1 VFKPV
6 KMAKIA
12 IMGLRK
18 NQQTAVSVLHD
29 MEVLQLEPLSKDV
42 SAIVK
47 NERDNELTRQV
58 SDQLLRIKSLMTVLP
73 RIPVTARKRFDSVD
87 ELLQTANSI
96 DIDEQVANLEKEK
109 EGLLTQLNETENNL
123 KLIEEFSFFPEDLKI
138 LQLSSATSYFGRI
151 PSDKFEEFKKTVDAH
166 QQDIMLYTKAEKE
179 ITHLILV
186 VFPTIPSDAFAE
198 IIQKN
203 NVKIE
208 AVPRLNGTPNEI
220 ITNQKSNLEN
230 LNQRHKQI
238 NDELKKI
245 SEKHFTNLVEVDEQL
260 QIENKKLEVIS
271 NLGVTKDAFAME
283 GWVPKSKI
291 GQIESTLKKFT
302 EGTTIYELKTDDK
315 APTLMSNPPRFRL
328 FEAFIR
334 FYSLPQSKEFDPTM
348 VFALIFPIF
357 YGLMIGD
364 TGYCLVILLVCLWVI
379 RRVEK
384 GKRNLNIMPRQLRSF
399 AMLILKKRQ
408 MVKLSKAMIPGCIVG
423 IVLGFIFDLH
433 FGFHLNGY
441 LFDVLASVGIT
452 GAWVPEP
459 GEILNRP
466 SQAFLDPIHN
476 AGQLLLYAGYIGIG
490 FVTFGL
496 VLGVIDCIREGEI
509 KEALVKVGWISV
521 GWGIVLLGLALI
533 RQDAINPMWPR
544 LIEVNPIA
552 FLYYGLIFG
561 GIALM
566 VVCDKSKGP
575 MKVMALMEVATI
587 ISHILSYT
595 RLIGILL
602 ASVILAHTIDYV
614 FLKAFGLFFGDFSV
628 IPASGVGLPL
638 IILGTM
644 ILFIGHMFNIIIG
657 VFEPGIQGARLIYVE
672 YFSKFYRG
680 NGRAFKP
687 FGSLRRFTENQF
699 KSTLQEKEKS
709 AKPKLKVK

>member
-58 SDQLLRIKSLMTVLP
+58 SDQLLRIKSLITVLP

-151 PSDKFEEFKKTVDAH
+151 PSDKFEEFKKTIDAH

-186 VFPTIPSDAFAE
+186 VFPTIPSDVFAD

-208 AVPRLNGTPNEI
+208 TVPRLNGTPSEI
-220 ITNQKSNLEN
+220 ITSQKSNLEN

-384 GKRNLNIMPRQLRSF
+384 GKRNLNIMPKQLRSF

>member
-1 VFKPV
+1 MFKPV
-6 KMAKIA
+6 QMAKIA

-18 NQQTAVSVLHD
+18 NQQTSVSILHD
-29 MEVLQLEPLSKDV
+29 MEILQLEPLSKDV
-42 SAIVK
+42 LDIVK

-58 SDQLLRIKSLMTVLP
+58 SDELLRVKALMTVLP
-73 RIPVTARKRFDSVD
+73 SIPVTVRKRFDSID
-87 ELLQTANSI
+87 DLLQTASSI
-96 DIDEQVANLEKEK
+96 DVDEQVASLEKEK
-109 EGLLTQLNETENNL
+109 EALLTEIKDTENNL
-123 KLIEEFSFFPEDLKI
+123 KLVEEFSFFPEDLKI

-151 PSDKFEEFKKTVDAH
+151 PSDKFEEFKKVIDAH
-166 QQDIMLYTKAEKE
+166 HEDIMLYTQAEKE
-179 ITHLILV
+179 LTHLILV
-186 VFPTIPSDAFAE
+186 VFPTISSDEFAN
-198 IIQKN
+198 IIQTH

-208 AVPRLNGTPNEI
+208 AVPTLNGKPNEI
-220 ITNQKSNLEN
+220 ITSEKGNLQTK
-230 LNQRHKQI
+230 NQRLKQI
-238 NDELKKI
+238 NDELNKI
-245 SEKHFTNLVEVDEQL
+245 SEKYFANLVEVEEQL

-283 GWVPKSKI
+283 GWIPKSKL
-291 GQIESTLKKFT
+291 GHVKSTLEKFT
-302 EGTTIYELKTDDK
+302 DGTTIYELETKEEEK
-315 APTLMSNPPRFRL
+315 APTLMNNPPKFRL

-408 MVKLSKAMIPGCIVG
+408 MVKLSKAMIPGCVVG

-441 LFDVLASVGIT
+441 LFDVLASAGVT
-452 GAWVPEP
+452 GLPAP
-459 GEILNRP
+459 GEVLNRP
-466 SQAFLDPIHN
+466 SQAFIDPIHQ
-476 AGQLLLYAGYIGIG
+476 AGTLLLYAGYIGIG
-490 FVTFGL
+490 FVSFGL
-496 VLGVIDCIREGEI
+496 ILGVIDCMREGEK
-509 KEALVKVGWISV
+509 KEALVKIGWLAV

-533 RQDAINPMWPR
+533 SGDAINPTWDR

-552 FLYYGLIFG
+552 YMYYGLIFG

-566 VVCDKSKGP
+566 VACDKSKGP

-602 ASVILAHTIDYV
+602 ASVILAHTIDYI
-614 FLKAFGLFFGDFSV
+614 FLKS
-628 IPASGVGLPL
+628 INIGLPL
-638 IILGTM
+638 AALGIM
-644 ILFIGHMFNIIIG
+644 ILFIGHLFNIIIG
-657 VFEPGIQGARLIYVE
+657 VFEPGIQGARLVYVE

-680 NGRAFKP
+680 NGRKFSP
-687 FGSLRRFTENQF
+687 FGSLRRFTEEQYH
-699 KSTLQEKEKS
+699 SEQQEKKES
-709 AKPKLKVK
+709 DKPKLKVK

>member
-6 KMAKIA
+6 QMAKIA

-18 NQQTAVSVLHD
+18 NQQTSVSILHD
-29 MEVLQLEPLSKDV
+29 MEILQLEPLSKDV
-42 SAIVK
+42 LDIVK

-58 SDQLLRIKSLMTVLP
+58 SDELLRVKALMTVLP
-73 RIPVTARKRFDSVD
+73 SIPVTVRKRFDSID
-87 ELLQTANSI
+87 DLLQTASSI
-96 DIDEQVANLEKEK
+96 DVDEQVASLEKEK
-109 EGLLTQLNETENNL
+109 EALLTEIKDTENNL
-123 KLIEEFSFFPEDLKI
+123 KLVEEFSFFPEDLKI

-151 PSDKFEEFKKTVDAH
+151 PSDKFEEFKKVIDAH
-166 QQDIMLYTKAEKE
+166 HEDIMLYTQAEKE
-179 ITHLILV
+179 LTHLILV
-186 VFPTIPSDAFAE
+186 VFPTISADGFAN
-198 IIQKN
+198 IIQTH

-208 AVPRLNGTPNEI
+208 AVPTLNGKPNEI
-220 ITNQKSNLEN
+220 ITSEKGNLQTK
-230 LNQRHKQI
+230 NQRLKQI
-238 NDELKKI
+238 NDELNKI
-245 SEKHFTNLVEVDEQL
+245 SEKHFANLVEVEEQL

-283 GWVPKSKI
+283 GWIPKSKL
-291 GQIESTLKKFT
+291 GHVKSTLEKFT
-302 EGTTIYELKTDDK
+302 DGTTIYELETKEEEK
-315 APTLMSNPPRFRL
+315 APTLMNNPGKFRL

-408 MVKLSKAMIPGCIVG
+408 MVKLSKAMIPGCVVG
-423 IVLGFIFDLH
+423 IVLGCIFDLH

-441 LFDVLASVGIT
+441 VFDVLASAGVT
-452 GAWVPEP
+452 GLPEP

-466 SQAFLDPIHN
+466 SQAFIDPIHQ
-476 AGQLLLYAGYIGIG
+476 AGTLLLYAGYIGIG
-490 FVTFGL
+490 FVSFGL
-496 VLGVIDCIREGEI
+496 ILGVIDCMREGEK
-509 KEALVKVGWISV
+509 KEALVKIGWLAV

-533 RQDAINPMWPR
+533 SGDAINPTWDR

-552 FLYYGLIFG
+552 YMYYGLIFG

-566 VVCDKSKGP
+566 VACDKSKGP

-602 ASVILAHTIDYV
+602 ASVILAHTIDYI
-614 FLKAFGLFFGDFSV
+614 FLKSLN
-628 IPASGVGLPL
+628 IGLPL
-638 IILGTM
+638 AALGIM
-644 ILFIGHMFNIIIG
+644 ILFIGHLFNIIIG
-657 VFEPGIQGARLIYVE
+657 VFEPGIQGARLVYVE

-680 NGRAFKP
+680 NGRKFSP
-687 FGSLRRFTENQF
+687 FGSLRRFTEEQYH
-699 KSTLQEKEKS
+699 SEQQEKKES
-709 AKPKLKVK
+709 DKPKLKVK

>member
-1 VFKPV
+1 MFKPV

-18 NQQTAVSVLHD
+18 NQQNVVSILHD

-42 SAIVK
+42 LAIVK

-58 SDQLLRIKSLMTVLP
+58 TDQLLRVKALMTVLP
-73 RIPVTARKRFDSVD
+73 SIPVTVRKRFDSID
-87 ELLQTANSI
+87 DLLQTASTI
-96 DIDEQVANLEKEK
+96 DVDEQVASLEKEK
-109 EGLLTQLNETENNL
+109 EALLTEIKDTENNL
-123 KLIEEFSFFPEDLKI
+123 KLVEEFSFFPEDLKI
-138 LQLSSATSYFGRI
+138 LQLSSANSYFGRI
-151 PSDKFEEFKKTVDAH
+151 PSDKFEEFKKTLDAYK
-166 QQDIMLYTKAEKE
+166 QDIMLYTKADKKV
-179 ITHLILV
+179 THLILV
-186 VFPTIPSDAFAE
+186 IFPTISSDAFAE
-198 IIQKN
+198 IIQKHN
-203 NVKIE
+203 AKIE
-208 AVPRLNGTPNEI
+208 AVPNLNGTPNEI
-220 ITNQKSNLEN
+220 ITNQKSNLQTK
-230 LNQRHKQI
+230 NQRLKQI
-238 NDELKKI
+238 NDELNKI
-245 SEKHFTNLVEVDEQL
+245 SEKHFANLVEVEEQL

-283 GWVPKSKI
+283 GWVPKPKL
-291 GQIESTLKKFT
+291 GQVKSTLEKFT
-302 EGTTIYELKTDDK
+302 DGTIIYELETKKEEK

-408 MVKLSKAMIPGCIVG
+408 MVKLSKAMIPGCVVG
-423 IVLGFIFDLH
+423 IVLGFVFDLH
-433 FGFHLNGY
+433 FGFHMNGY
-441 LFDVLASVGIT
+441 LFDFLASAGVT
-452 GAWVPEP
+452 GLPEP

-476 AGQLLLYAGYIGIG
+476 AGTLLLYAGYIGIG
-490 FVTFGL
+490 FVSFGL
-496 VLGVIDCIREGEI
+496 ILGLIECMRLGEK
-509 KEALVKVGWISV
+509 KEALVKVGWLAV

-533 RQDAINPMWPR
+533 SGDAINPMWDR

-552 FLYYGLIFG
+552 YMYYGLIFG

-566 VVCDKSKGP
+566 VVCDKGKGP

-614 FLKAFGLFFGDFSV
+614 FLKSINIG
-628 IPASGVGLPL
+628 IPLV
-638 IILGTM
+638 ILGTM
-644 ILFIGHMFNIIIG
+644 ILFIGHLFNIIIG
-657 VFEPGIQGARLIYVE
+657 VFEPGIQGARLLYVE

-687 FGSLRRFTENQF
+687 FGSLRRFTTQQYSSEQQEN
-699 KSTLQEKEKS
+699 KKLD
-709 AKPKLKVK
+709 KPKLKVK

>member
-1 VFKPV
+1 
-6 KMAKIA
+6 MAKIA

-18 NQQTAVSVLHD
+18 NQQTSVSILHD
-29 MEVLQLEPLSKDV
+29 MEILQLEPLSKDV
-42 SAIVK
+42 LAIVK

-58 SDQLLRIKSLMTVLP
+58 SDELLRVKALMTTLP
-73 RIPVTARKRFDSVD
+73 RIPVTVTKRFDSID
-87 ELLQTANSI
+87 DLLQTANSI
-96 DIDEQVANLEKEK
+96 DVDEQVASIEKEK
-109 EGLLTQLNETENNL
+109 ESLLTEIKDIENNL
-123 KLIEEFSFFPEDLKI
+123 KLVEEFSFFPEDLKI
-138 LQLSSATSYFGRI
+138 LRLSSATSYFGRI
-151 PSDKFEEFKKTVDAH
+151 TSDKFEEFKKAVNAH
-166 QQDIMLYTKAEKE
+166 PNDIMLYTKAEKE
-179 ITHLILV
+179 LTHLILV
-186 VFPTIPSDAFAE
+186 VFPTISSDEFAN
-198 IIQKN
+198 IIQTH

-208 AVPRLNGTPNEI
+208 AVPNLNGKPNEI
-220 ITNQKSNLEN
+220 ITNQKSNLQTK
-230 LNQRHKQI
+230 NQRLKQI
-238 NDELKKI
+238 NDELNKI
-245 SEKHFTNLVEVDEQL
+245 SEKHYANLVEVEEQL

-283 GWVPKSKI
+283 GWVPKSKL
-291 GQIESTLKKFT
+291 GQVKSTLEKFT
-302 EGTTIYELKTDDK
+302 DGTTIYELETKKEEK
-315 APTLMSNPPRFRL
+315 APTLMSNPGRFRL

-384 GKRNLNIMPRQLRSF
+384 GKRNLNIMPKQLRSF

-408 MVKLSKAMIPGCIVG
+408 MVKLSKAMIPGCVVG
-423 IVLGFIFDLH
+423 IVLGVIFDLH

-441 LFDVLASVGIT
+441 VFDLLASVGVT
-452 GAWVPEP
+452 GLPEP

-476 AGQLLLYAGYIGIG
+476 AGTLLLYAGYIGIG
-490 FVTFGL
+490 FVSFGL
-496 VLGVIDCIREGEI
+496 ILGIINCIRESEK
-509 KEALVKVGWISV
+509 KEALVKVGWLAF
-521 GWGIVLLGLALI
+521 GWGVVLLGLALI
-533 RQDAINPMWPR
+533 HGDAINPMWPK

-552 FLYYGLIFG
+552 FLYFGLIFS
-561 GIALM
+561 GIGLM
-566 VVCDKSKGP
+566 VSCDKGAGA
-575 MKVMALMEVATI
+575 MKIMAIMELATI
-587 ISHILSYT
+587 VSHILSYT

-614 FLKAFGLFFGDFSV
+614 FLKALHIGF
-628 IPASGVGLPL
+628 PL
-638 IILGTM
+638 IVLGTM
-644 ILFIGHMFNIIIG
+644 ILFIGHLFNIIIG
-657 VFEPGIQGARLIYVE
+657 VFEPGIQGARLLYVE

>member
-73 RIPVTARKRFDSVD
+73 RIPVTARKRFDSVH

-186 VFPTIPSDAFAE
+186 VFPTISSDAFAE

-220 ITNQKSNLEN
+220 ITSQKSNLEN

-271 NLGVTKDAFAME
+271 NLGVTRDAFAME

-315 APTLMSNPPRFRL
+315 APTLMSNPRKFRL

-566 VVCDKSKGP
+566 VICDKSKGP

-614 FLKAFGLFFGDFSV
+614 FLKSINIG
-628 IPASGVGLPL
+628 IPLV
-638 IILGTM
+638 ILGTM

-680 NGRAFKP
+680 NGRKFSP
-687 FGSLRRFTENQF
+687 FGSLRRFTEEQYH
-699 KSTLQEKEKS
+699 SEQQEKKES
-709 AKPKLKVK
+709 DKPKLKVK

>member
-6 KMAKIA
+6 QMAKIA

-18 NQQTAVSVLHD
+18 NQQTSVSVLHD
-29 MEVLQLEPLSKDV
+29 MEILQLEPLSKDV
-42 SAIVK
+42 LDIVK

-58 SDQLLRIKSLMTVLP
+58 SDELLRVKALMTVLP
-73 RIPVTARKRFDSVD
+73 SIPVTVRKRFDSID
-87 ELLQTANSI
+87 DLLQTASSI
-96 DIDEQVANLEKEK
+96 NVDEQVASLEKEK
-109 EGLLTQLNETENNL
+109 EALLTEIKDTENNL
-123 KLIEEFSFFPEDLKI
+123 KLVEEFSFFPEDLKI

-151 PSDKFEEFKKTVDAH
+151 PSDKFEEFKKSIEPRSK
-166 QQDIMLYTKAEKE
+166 DIMLYVQAEKE
-179 ITHLILV
+179 LTYLILV
-186 VFPTIPSDAFAE
+186 VFPTISADEFAN
-198 IIQKN
+198 IIQTH

-208 AVPRLNGTPNEI
+208 AVPTLNGKPTEI
-220 ITNQKSNLEN
+220 ITNQKSQLQTE
-230 LNQRHKQI
+230 NQRLKQI
-238 NDELKKI
+238 NDELNKI
-245 SEKHFTNLVEVDEQL
+245 SEKYFASLVEVEEQL

-283 GWVPKSKI
+283 GWIPKSKL
-291 GQIESTLKKFT
+291 GHVKSTLEKFT
-302 EGTTIYELKTDDK
+302 DGTTIYELETKEEEK
-315 APTLMSNPPRFRL
+315 APTLMNNPKRFRL

-408 MVKLSKAMIPGCIVG
+408 MVKLSKAMIPGCVVG

-441 LFDVLASVGIT
+441 LFDVLASAGVT
-452 GAWVPEP
+452 GLPAP

-466 SQAFLDPIHN
+466 SQAFIDPIHQ
-476 AGQLLLYAGYIGIG
+476 AGTLLLYAGYIGIG
-490 FVTFGL
+490 FVSFGL
-496 VLGVIDCIREGEI
+496 ILGVIDCMREGEK
-509 KEALVKVGWISV
+509 KEALVKIGWLAV

-533 RQDAINPMWPR
+533 SGDAINPTWDR

-552 FLYYGLIFG
+552 YMYYGLIFG

-566 VVCDKSKGP
+566 VACDKSKGP

-602 ASVILAHTIDYV
+602 ASVILAHTIDYI
-614 FLKAFGLFFGDFSV
+614 FLKSLN
-628 IPASGVGLPL
+628 IGLPL
-638 IILGTM
+638 AALGIM

-657 VFEPGIQGARLIYVE
+657 VFEPGIQGARLVYVE

-680 NGRAFKP
+680 NGRKFSP
-687 FGSLRRFTENQF
+687 FGSLRRFTEEQYH
-699 KSTLQEKEKS
+699 SEQQEKRELD
-709 AKPKLKVK
+709 KPKLKVK

>member
-1 VFKPV
+1 MFKPV

-18 NQQTAVSVLHD
+18 NQQTTVSILHD
-29 MEVLQLEPLSKDV
+29 MEILQLEPLSKDV
-42 SAIVK
+42 SAILK

-58 SDQLLRIKSLMTVLP
+58 SDELLRVKALMTVLP
-73 RIPVTARKRFDSVD
+73 SIPLTARKRFDSID
-87 ELLQTANSI
+87 DLLQTARSI
-96 DIDEQVANLEKEK
+96 DVDERVASIEKEK
-109 EGLLTQLNETENNL
+109 EALLTEIKETENNL
-123 KLIEEFSFFPEDLKI
+123 KLVEEFSFFPEDLKI

-151 PSDKFEEFKKTVDAH
+151 PSDKFEEFKKVIDEH
-166 QQDIMLYTKAEKE
+166 HKDIMLYTKAEKE
-179 ITHLILV
+179 LTHLILV
-186 VFPTIPSDAFAE
+186 VFPTISPDKFAN
-198 IIQKN
+198 IIQLH

-208 AVPRLNGTPNEI
+208 AVPSITGKPNEI
-220 ITNQKSNLEN
+220 ITNQKSNLQTQNQRLEQIN
-230 LNQRHKQI
+230 NELNQ
-238 NDELKKI
+238 I
-245 SEKHFTNLVEVDEQL
+245 SEKYFADLVEVEEQL

-283 GWVPKSKI
+283 GWIPKSKL
-291 GQIESTLKKFT
+291 GQVKSTLEKFT
-302 EGTTIYELKTDDK
+302 DGTTIYELETKEEEK

-364 TGYCLVILLVCLWVI
+364 TGYCIVILLVCLWVI

-384 GKRNLNIMPRQLRSF
+384 GKRNLNIMPKQLRSF

-408 MVKLSKAMIPGCIVG
+408 MVKLSKAMIPGCVVG

-433 FGFHLNGY
+433 FGFHMNGY
-441 LFDVLASVGIT
+441 LFDFLASVGVT
-452 GAWVPEP
+452 GLPEP

-476 AGQLLLYAGYIGIG
+476 AGTLLLYAGYIGIG
-490 FVTFGL
+490 FVSFGL
-496 VLGVIDCIREGEI
+496 ILGLIDCIRMGEK
-509 KEALVKVGWISV
+509 KEALVKVGWLAV

-533 RQDAINPMWPR
+533 SGDAINPTWDR

-552 FLYYGLIFG
+552 YMYYGLIFG

-566 VVCDKSKGP
+566 VACDKSKGP

-614 FLKAFGLFFGDFSV
+614 FLKSINIG
-628 IPASGVGLPL
+628 IPLV
-638 IILGTM
+638 ILGTM
-644 ILFIGHMFNIIIG
+644 ILFIGHLFNIIIG
-657 VFEPGIQGARLIYVE
+657 VFEPGIQGARLLYVE

-699 KSTLQEKEKS
+699 ESEQQEKKKS
-709 AKPKLKVK
+709 VKPKIKVK

>member
-1 VFKPV
+1 MFKPV

-18 NQQTAVSVLHD
+18 NQRTSVSILHD
-29 MEVLQLEPLSKDV
+29 MEILQLEPLSKDV
-42 SAIVK
+42 LAIVK

-58 SDQLLRIKSLMTVLP
+58 SDQLLRVKALMTVLP
-73 RIPVTARKRFDSVD
+73 SIPVTVKKRFDSVD
-87 ELLQTANSI
+87 ELLQTASTI
-96 DIDEQVANLEKEK
+96 DIDERVASLEKEK
-109 EGLLTQLNETENNL
+109 EALLTEIKDTENNL
-123 KLIEEFSFFPEDLKI
+123 KLVEEFSFFPEDLKI

-151 PSDKFEEFKKTVDAH
+151 PSDKFEEFKKVIDAH
-166 QQDIMLYTKAEKE
+166 HEDIMLYTQAEKE
-179 ITHLILV
+179 LTHLILV
-186 VFPTIPSDAFAE
+186 VFPSISADGFAN
-198 IIQKN
+198 IIQTH

-208 AVPRLNGTPNEI
+208 AVPSINGKPNEI
-220 ITNQKSNLEN
+220 ITNQKSHLQTE
-230 LNQRHKQI
+230 NQRLKQI
-238 NDELKKI
+238 NDELNKI
-245 SEKHFTNLVEVDEQL
+245 SEKHFANLVEVEEQL

-283 GWVPKSKI
+283 GWVPKSKL
-291 GQIESTLKKFT
+291 GQVKSTLEKFT
-302 EGTTIYELKTDDK
+302 DGTTIYELETKEEEK

-364 TGYCLVILLVCLWVI
+364 TGYCIVILLVCLWVI

-384 GKRNLNIMPRQLRSF
+384 GKRNLNIMPKQLRSF

-408 MVKLSKAMIPGCIVG
+408 MVKLSKAMIPGCVVG
-423 IVLGFIFDLH
+423 IVLGFVFDLH
-433 FGFHLNGY
+433 FGFHMNGY
-441 LFDVLASVGIT
+441 LFDFLASVGVT
-452 GAWVPEP
+452 GLPEP

-476 AGQLLLYAGYIGIG
+476 AGTLLLYAGYIGIG
-490 FVTFGL
+490 FVSFGL
-496 VLGVIDCIREGEI
+496 ILGLIDCIRMGEK
-509 KEALVKVGWISV
+509 KEALVKVGWLAV

-533 RQDAINPMWPR
+533 SGAAINPTWDR

-552 FLYYGLIFG
+552 YMYYGLIFG

-566 VVCDKSKGP
+566 VACDKSKGP

-614 FLKAFGLFFGDFSV
+614 FLKSINIG
-628 IPASGVGLPL
+628 IPLV
-638 IILGTM
+638 ILGTM
-644 ILFIGHMFNIIIG
+644 ILFIGHLFNIIIG
-657 VFEPGIQGARLIYVE
+657 VFEPGIQGARLLYVE

-687 FGSLRRFTENQF
+687 FGSLRRFTEGKYHAEQ
-699 KSTLQEKEKS
+699 QEKKES
-709 AKPKLKVK
+709 DKPKLKVK

>member
-1 VFKPV
+1 
-6 KMAKIA
+6 MAKIA

-18 NQQTAVSVLHD
+18 NQQTSVSILHD
-29 MEVLQLEPLSKDV
+29 MEILQLEPLSKDV
-42 SAIVK
+42 LAIVK

-58 SDQLLRIKSLMTVLP
+58 SDELLRVKALMTTLP
-73 RIPVTARKRFDSVD
+73 RIPVTVTKRFDSID
-87 ELLQTANSI
+87 DLLQTANSI
-96 DIDEQVANLEKEK
+96 DVDEQVASIEKEK
-109 EGLLTQLNETENNL
+109 EALLTEIKDIENNL
-123 KLIEEFSFFPEDLKI
+123 KLVEEFSFFPEDLKI
-138 LQLSSATSYFGRI
+138 LRLSSATSYFGRI
-151 PSDKFEEFKKTVDAH
+151 TSDKFEEFKKAVNAH
-166 QQDIMLYTKAEKE
+166 PNDIMLYTKAEKE
-179 ITHLILV
+179 LTHLILV
-186 VFPTIPSDAFAE
+186 VFPTISSDEFAN
-198 IIQKN
+198 IIQTH

-208 AVPRLNGTPNEI
+208 AVPNLNGKPNEI
-220 ITNQKSNLEN
+220 ITNQKSNLQTK
-230 LNQRHKQI
+230 NQRLKQI
-238 NDELKKI
+238 NDELNKI
-245 SEKHFTNLVEVDEQL
+245 SEKHYANLVEVEEQL

-283 GWVPKSKI
+283 GWVPKSKL
-291 GQIESTLKKFT
+291 GQVKSTLEKFT
-302 EGTTIYELKTDDK
+302 DGTTIYELETKKEEK
-315 APTLMSNPPRFRL
+315 APTLMSNPGRFRL

-384 GKRNLNIMPRQLRSF
+384 GKRNLNIMPIQLRSF

-408 MVKLSKAMIPGCIVG
+408 MVKLSKAMIPGCVVG
-423 IVLGFIFDLH
+423 IVLGVIFDLH

-441 LFDVLASVGIT
+441 VFDLLASVGVT
-452 GAWVPEP
+452 GLPEP

-476 AGQLLLYAGYIGIG
+476 AGTLLLYAGYIGIG
-490 FVTFGL
+490 FVSFGL
-496 VLGVIDCIREGEI
+496 ILGVIDCIREGEK
-509 KEALVKVGWISV
+509 KEALVKIGWLAV

-533 RQDAINPMWPR
+533 SGDAINPTWDR

-552 FLYYGLIFG
+552 YMYYVLIFG

-566 VVCDKSKGP
+566 VSCDKSKGA

-602 ASVILAHTIDYV
+602 ASVILAHTIDYI
-614 FLKAFGLFFGDFSV
+614 FLKS
-628 IPASGVGLPL
+628 INIGLPL
-638 IILGTM
+638 AALGIM
-644 ILFIGHMFNIIIG
+644 ILFIGHLFNIIIG
-657 VFEPGIQGARLIYVE
+657 VFEPGIQGARLVYVE

-680 NGRAFKP
+680 NGRKFSP
-687 FGSLRRFTENQF
+687 FGSLRRFTEEQYH
-699 KSTLQEKEKS
+699 SEQQEKKES
-709 AKPKLKVK
+709 DKPKLKVK

>member
-1 VFKPV
+1 MFKPV

-186 VFPTIPSDAFAE
+186 VFPTISSDAFAE

-220 ITNQKSNLEN
+220 ITSQKSNLEN

-271 NLGVTKDAFAME
+271 NLGVTRDAFAME

-291 GQIESTLKKFT
+291 SQIESTLKKFT

-384 GKRNLNIMPRQLRSF
+384 GKRNMNIMPKQLRSF
-399 AMLILKKRQ
+399 ALLILKKRQ
-408 MVKLSKAMIPGCIVG
+408 MVKLSKAMIPGCVVG

-433 FGFHLNGY
+433 FGFHMNGY
-441 LFDVLASVGIT
+441 LFDVLASVGVT
-452 GAWVPEP
+452 GLPEP

-476 AGQLLLYAGYIGIG
+476 AGTLLLYAGYIGIG

>member
-1 VFKPV
+1 
-6 KMAKIA
+6 MAKIA

-18 NQQTAVSVLHD
+18 NQQTSVSILHD
-29 MEVLQLEPLSKDV
+29 MEILQLEPLSKDV
-42 SAIVK
+42 LDIVK

-58 SDQLLRIKSLMTVLP
+58 SDELLRVKALMTVLP
-73 RIPVTARKRFDSVD
+73 SIPVTVRKRFDSID
-87 ELLQTANSI
+87 DLLQTASSI
-96 DIDEQVANLEKEK
+96 NVDEQVASLEKEK
-109 EGLLTQLNETENNL
+109 EALLTEIKDTENNL
-123 KLIEEFSFFPEDLKI
+123 KLVEEFSFFPEDLKI

-151 PSDKFEEFKKTVDAH
+151 PSDKFEEFKKVIDAH
-166 QQDIMLYTKAEKE
+166 HEDIMLYTQAEKE
-179 ITHLILV
+179 LTHLILV
-186 VFPTIPSDAFAE
+186 VFPTISSDGFAN
-198 IIQKN
+198 IIQTH

-208 AVPRLNGTPNEI
+208 AVPSINGKPNEI
-220 ITNQKSNLEN
+220 ITDQKSNLQTQ
-230 LNQRHKQI
+230 NQRLKQI
-238 NDELKKI
+238 NGELNKI
-245 SEKHFTNLVEVDEQL
+245 SQKHFANLVEVEEQL

-283 GWVPKSKI
+283 GWVPKSKL
-291 GQIESTLKKFT
+291 GQVKSTLEKFT
-302 EGTTIYELKTDDK
+302 DGTTIYELETKEEEK
-315 APTLMSNPPRFRL
+315 APTLMSNPGRFRL

-408 MVKLSKAMIPGCIVG
+408 MVKLSKAMIPGCVVG

-441 LFDVLASVGIT
+441 VFDVLASAGVT
-452 GAWVPEP
+452 GLPEP

-466 SQAFLDPIHN
+466 SQAFIDPIHQ
-476 AGQLLLYAGYIGIG
+476 AGTLLLYAGYIGIG
-490 FVTFGL
+490 FVSFGL
-496 VLGVIDCIREGEI
+496 ILGVIDCMREGEK
-509 KEALVKVGWISV
+509 KEALVKVGWLAV

-533 RQDAINPMWPR
+533 SGDAINPTWDR

-552 FLYYGLIFG
+552 YMYYGLIFG

-566 VVCDKSKGP
+566 VACDKSKGP

-602 ASVILAHTIDYV
+602 ASVILAHTIDYI
-614 FLKAFGLFFGDFSV
+614 FLKSLN
-628 IPASGVGLPL
+628 IGLPL
-638 IILGTM
+638 VVLGTM
-644 ILFIGHMFNIIIG
+644 ILFIGHLFNIIIG
-657 VFEPGIQGARLIYVE
+657 VFEPGIQGARLVYVE

-687 FGSLRRFTENQF
+687 FGSLRRFTEEQYR
-699 KSTLQEKEKS
+699 SEQPEKKES
-709 AKPKLKVK
+709 DEPKLKVK

>member
-1 VFKPV
+1 
-6 KMAKIA
+6 MAKIA

-18 NQQTAVSVLHD
+18 NQQTTVSILHD
-29 MEVLQLEPLSKDV
+29 MEILQLEPLSKDV
-42 SAIVK
+42 LAIVK

-58 SDQLLRIKSLMTVLP
+58 SDQLLRVKALMTVLP
-73 RIPVTARKRFDSVD
+73 SIPVTVTKRFDSID
-87 ELLQTANSI
+87 DLLQTANSI
-96 DIDEQVANLEKEK
+96 DVDEQVASIEKEK
-109 EGLLTQLNETENNL
+109 EALLTEIKDIENNL
-123 KLIEEFSFFPEDLKI
+123 KLVEEFSFFPEDLKI
-138 LQLSSATSYFGRI
+138 LRLSSATSYFGRI
-151 PSDKFEEFKKTVDAH
+151 TSDKFEEFKKAVNAH
-166 QQDIMLYTKAEKE
+166 PNDIMLYTKAEKE
-179 ITHLILV
+179 LTHLILV
-186 VFPTIPSDAFAE
+186 VFPTISSDEFAN
-198 IIQKN
+198 IIQTH

-208 AVPRLNGTPNEI
+208 AVPNLNGKPNEI
-220 ITNQKSNLEN
+220 ITNQKSNLQTK
-230 LNQRHKQI
+230 NQRLKQI
-238 NDELKKI
+238 NDELNKI
-245 SEKHFTNLVEVDEQL
+245 SEKHYANLVEVEEQL

-283 GWVPKSKI
+283 GWIPKSKL
-291 GQIESTLKKFT
+291 GQVKSTLEKFT
-302 EGTTIYELKTDDK
+302 DGTIIYELETKKEEK
-315 APTLMSNPPRFRL
+315 APTLMNNPGRFRL

-384 GKRNLNIMPRQLRSF
+384 GKRNLNIMPIQLRSF

-408 MVKLSKAMIPGCIVG
+408 MVKLSKAMIPGCVVG
-423 IVLGFIFDLH
+423 IVLGVIFDLH

-441 LFDVLASVGIT
+441 VFDLLASVGVT
-452 GAWVPEP
+452 GLPEP

-476 AGQLLLYAGYIGIG
+476 AGKLLLYAGYIGIG
-490 FVTFGL
+490 FVSFGL
-496 VLGVIDCIREGEI
+496 ILGVIDCIREGEK
-509 KEALVKVGWISV
+509 KEALVKIGWLAV

-533 RQDAINPMWPR
+533 SGDAINPTWDR

-552 FLYYGLIFG
+552 YMYYVLIFG

-566 VVCDKSKGP
+566 VSCDKSKGA

-602 ASVILAHTIDYV
+602 ASVILAHTIDYI
-614 FLKAFGLFFGDFSV
+614 FLKS
-628 IPASGVGLPL
+628 INIGLPL
-638 IILGTM
+638 AALGIM
-644 ILFIGHMFNIIIG
+644 ILFIGHLFNIIIG
-657 VFEPGIQGARLIYVE
+657 VFEPGIQGARLVYVE

-680 NGRAFKP
+680 NGRKFSP
-687 FGSLRRFTENQF
+687 FGSLRRFTEEQYH
-699 KSTLQEKEKS
+699 SEQQEKKES
-709 AKPKLKVK
+709 DKPKLKVK

>member
-6 KMAKIA
+6 QMAKIA

-18 NQQTAVSVLHD
+18 NQQTSVSILHD
-29 MEVLQLEPLSKDV
+29 MEILQLEPLSKDV
-42 SAIVK
+42 SAILK

-58 SDQLLRIKSLMTVLP
+58 SDQLLRVKALMTVLP
-73 RIPVTARKRFDSVD
+73 SIPLTVRKRFDSID
-87 ELLQTANSI
+87 DLLQTARSI
-96 DIDEQVANLEKEK
+96 DVDEQVANLEKEK
-109 EGLLTQLNETENNL
+109 EALLTEIKETENNL
-123 KLIEEFSFFPEDLKI
+123 KLVEEFSFFPEDLKI

-151 PSDKFEEFKKTVDAH
+151 PSDKFEEFKKVIDAH
-166 QQDIMLYTKAEKE
+166 HEDIMLYTQAEKE
-179 ITHLILV
+179 LTHLILV
-186 VFPTIPSDAFAE
+186 VFPTISSDEFAN
-198 IIQKN
+198 IIQTH

-208 AVPRLNGTPNEI
+208 AVPTLNGKPNEI
-220 ITNQKSNLEN
+220 ITSEKGNLQTK
-230 LNQRHKQI
+230 NQRLKQI
-238 NDELKKI
+238 NDELNKI
-245 SEKHFTNLVEVDEQL
+245 SEKYFANLVEVEEQL

-283 GWVPKSKI
+283 GWVPKSKL
-291 GQIESTLKKFT
+291 GQVKSTLEKFT
-302 EGTTIYELKTDDK
+302 DGTIIYELETKKEEK

-384 GKRNLNIMPRQLRSF
+384 GKRNLNIMPKQLRSF

-408 MVKLSKAMIPGCIVG
+408 MVKLSKAMIPGCVVG
-423 IVLGFIFDLH
+423 IVLGVIFDLH

-441 LFDVLASVGIT
+441 VFDLLASVGVT
-452 GAWVPEP
+452 GLPEP

-476 AGQLLLYAGYIGIG
+476 AGTLLLYAGYIGIG
-490 FVTFGL
+490 FVSFGL
-496 VLGVIDCIREGEI
+496 ILGVIDCIREGEK
-509 KEALVKVGWISV
+509 KEALVKIGWLAV

-533 RQDAINPMWPR
+533 SGDAINPTWDR
-544 LIEVNPIA
+544 LVEVNPIA
-552 FLYYGLIFG
+552 YMYYVLIFG

-566 VVCDKSKGP
+566 VSCDKSKGA

-602 ASVILAHTIDYV
+602 ASVILAHTIDYI
-614 FLKAFGLFFGDFSV
+614 FLKS
-628 IPASGVGLPL
+628 INIGLPL
-638 IILGTM
+638 AALGIM
-644 ILFIGHMFNIIIG
+644 ILFIGHLFNIIIG
-657 VFEPGIQGARLIYVE
+657 VFEPGIQGARLVYVE

-680 NGRAFKP
+680 NGRKFSP
-687 FGSLRRFTENQF
+687 FGSLRRFTEEQYH
-699 KSTLQEKEKS
+699 SEQQEKKES
-709 AKPKLKVK
+709 DKPKLKVK

>member
-6 KMAKIA
+6 QMAKIA

-18 NQQTAVSVLHD
+18 NQQTSVSILHD
-29 MEVLQLEPLSKDV
+29 MEILQLEPLSKDV
-42 SAIVK
+42 LDIVK

-58 SDQLLRIKSLMTVLP
+58 SDELLRVKALMTVLP
-73 RIPVTARKRFDSVD
+73 SIPVTVRKRFDSID
-87 ELLQTANSI
+87 DLLQTASSI
-96 DIDEQVANLEKEK
+96 NVDEQVASLEKEK
-109 EGLLTQLNETENNL
+109 EALLTEIKDTENNL
-123 KLIEEFSFFPEDLKI
+123 KLVEEFSFFPEDLKI
-138 LQLSSATSYFGRI
+138 LRLSSATSYFGRI
-151 PSDKFEEFKKTVDAH
+151 PSDKFEEFKKVIDAH
-166 QQDIMLYTKAEKE
+166 HEDIMLYTQAEKE
-179 ITHLILV
+179 LTHLILV
-186 VFPTIPSDAFAE
+186 MFPTISADEFAN
-198 IIQKN
+198 IIQTHS
-203 NVKIE
+203 VKIE
-208 AVPRLNGTPNEI
+208 AVPALNGKPNEI
-220 ITNQKSNLEN
+220 IASQKSNLQTQ
-230 LNQRHKQI
+230 NQRLKQI
-238 NDELKKI
+238 NDELNKI
-245 SEKHFTNLVEVDEQL
+245 SEKYFANLVEVEEQL

-283 GWVPKSKI
+283 GWIPKSKL
-291 GQIESTLKKFT
+291 GQVKSTLEKFT
-302 EGTTIYELKTDDK
+302 DGTIIYELETKKEEK

-364 TGYCLVILLVCLWVI
+364 TGYCIVILLVCLWVI

-408 MVKLSKAMIPGCIVG
+408 MVKLSKAMIPGCVVG
-423 IVLGFIFDLH
+423 IVLGIIFDLH

-441 LFDVLASVGIT
+441 VFDVLASAGVT
-452 GAWVPEP
+452 GLPEA

-476 AGQLLLYAGYIGIG
+476 AGTLLLYAGYIGIG
-490 FVTFGL
+490 FVSFGL
-496 VLGVIDCIREGEI
+496 ILGVIDCMREGEK
-509 KEALVKVGWISV
+509 KEALVKIGWLAV

-533 RQDAINPMWPR
+533 SGDAINPTWDR

-552 FLYYGLIFG
+552 YMYYGLIFG

-614 FLKAFGLFFGDFSV
+614 FLKSINIG
-628 IPASGVGLPL
+628 IPLV
-638 IILGTM
+638 ILGTM
-644 ILFIGHMFNIIIG
+644 ILFIGHLFNIIIG
-657 VFEPGIQGARLIYVE
+657 VFEPGIQGARLLYVE

-680 NGRAFKP
+680 NGRKFSP
-687 FGSLRRFTENQF
+687 FGSLRRFTEEQYH
-699 KSTLQEKEKS
+699 SEQQEKKES
-709 AKPKLKVK
+709 DKPKLKVK

>member
-1 VFKPV
+1 
-6 KMAKIA
+6 MAKIA

-18 NQQTAVSVLHD
+18 HQQTAVSVLHD
-29 MEVLQLEPLSKDV
+29 MEILQLEPLSKEV
-42 SAIVK
+42 SSIVK
-47 NERDNELTRQV
+47 NERDNELTRKV
-58 SDQLLRIKSLMTVLP
+58 SDELLRVKALMTVLP
-73 RIPVTARKRFDSVD
+73 RIPVVVKKRFDSVD
-87 ELLQTANSI
+87 ELLQTSASVNV
-96 DIDEQVANLEKEK
+96 DDQVATLEKEK
-109 EGLLTQLNETENNL
+109 ESLLTEIKDTENNL
-123 KLIEEFSFFPEDLKI
+123 RLAEEFSFFPEDFKI

-151 PSDKFEEFKKTVDAH
+151 ASDKFEELKKAIDAH
-166 QQDIMLYTKAEKE
+166 HKDIMLFVQAEKE
-179 ITHLILV
+179 LTHLILV
-186 VFPTIPSDAFAE
+186 VFPTISSDEFAN
-198 IIQKN
+198 IMQTH

-208 AVPRLNGTPNEI
+208 AVPDITGKPNEI
-220 ITNQKSNLEN
+220 ITNQKTKLQSQK
-230 LNQRHKQI
+230 QRLKEI
-238 NDELKKI
+238 NDELNGI
-245 SEKHFTNLVEVDEQL
+245 SEKHFATLVEVEEQL

-283 GWVPKSKI
+283 GWVPKSKL
-291 GQIESTLKKFT
+291 GQVKSTLQKFT
-302 EGTTIYELKTDDK
+302 DGTTIYELETKEEEK
-315 APTLMSNPPRFRL
+315 APTLMSNPGRFRL

-408 MVKLSKAMIPGCIVG
+408 MVKLSKAMIPGCVVG

-433 FGFHLNGY
+433 FGFHINGY
-441 LFDVLASVGIT
+441 LFDYLASVGIT
-452 GAWVPEP
+452 GLPEP
-459 GEILNRP
+459 GEVLNRP
-466 SQAFLDPIHN
+466 SQAFIDPIHN
-476 AGQLLLYAGYIGIG
+476 AGTLLLYAGYIGIG
-490 FVTFGL
+490 FVSFGL
-496 VLGVIDCIREGEI
+496 ILGVIDCMREGEK
-509 KEALVKVGWISV
+509 KEAFVKIGWLMV

-533 RQDAINPMWPR
+533 GGDAINPTWDR
-544 LIEVNPIA
+544 LVEVNPIA
-552 FLYYGLIFG
+552 YMYYALIFG

-566 VVCDKSKGP
+566 VMFDKSKGP

-614 FLKAFGLFFGDFSV
+614 FLKSINIG
-628 IPASGVGLPL
+628 IPLV
-638 IILGTM
+638 ILGTM
-644 ILFIGHMFNIIIG
+644 ILFIGHLFNIIIG
-657 VFEPGIQGARLIYVE
+657 VFEPGIQGARLVYVE

-699 KSTLQEKEKS
+699 KSEEQPIVEEKKS
-709 AKPKLKVK
+709 SKKKFKLKK

>member
-6 KMAKIA
+6 QMAKIA

-18 NQQTAVSVLHD
+18 NQQTSVSILHD
-29 MEVLQLEPLSKDV
+29 MEILQLEPLSKDV
-42 SAIVK
+42 LDIVK

-58 SDQLLRIKSLMTVLP
+58 SDELLRVKALMTVLP
-73 RIPVTARKRFDSVD
+73 SIPVTVKKRFDSID
-87 ELLQTANSI
+87 DLLQTASSI
-96 DIDEQVANLEKEK
+96 DVDEQVASLEKEK
-109 EGLLTQLNETENNL
+109 EALLTEIKDTENNL
-123 KLIEEFSFFPEDLKI
+123 KLVEEFSFFPEDLKI

-151 PSDKFEEFKKTVDAH
+151 PSDNFEEFKKVIDAH
-166 QQDIMLYTKAEKE
+166 HEDIMLYTQAEKE
-179 ITHLILV
+179 LTHLILV
-186 VFPTIPSDAFAE
+186 VFPTISSDEFAN
-198 IIQKN
+198 IIQTH

-208 AVPRLNGTPNEI
+208 AVPTLNGKPTEI
-220 ITNQKSNLEN
+220 ITSEKGNLQTK
-230 LNQRHKQI
+230 NQRLGQI
-238 NDELKKI
+238 NDELNKI
-245 SEKHFTNLVEVDEQL
+245 SEKYFANLVEVEEQL

-283 GWVPKSKI
+283 GWIPKSKL
-291 GQIESTLKKFT
+291 GHVKSTLEKFT
-302 EGTTIYELKTDDK
+302 DGTTIYELETKEEEK
-315 APTLMSNPPRFRL
+315 APTLMNNPPKFRL

-408 MVKLSKAMIPGCIVG
+408 MVKLSKAMIPGCVVG

-441 LFDVLASVGIT
+441 LFDVLASAGVT
-452 GAWVPEP
+452 GLPAP
-459 GEILNRP
+459 GEVLNRP
-466 SQAFLDPIHN
+466 SQAFIDPIHQ
-476 AGQLLLYAGYIGIG
+476 AGTLLLYAGYIGIG
-490 FVTFGL
+490 FVSFGL
-496 VLGVIDCIREGEI
+496 ILGVIDCMREGEK
-509 KEALVKVGWISV
+509 KEALVKIGWLAV

-533 RQDAINPMWPR
+533 SGDAINPTWDR

-552 FLYYGLIFG
+552 YMYYGLIFG

-566 VVCDKSKGP
+566 VACDKSKGP

-602 ASVILAHTIDYV
+602 ASVILAHTIDYI
-614 FLKAFGLFFGDFSV
+614 FLKS
-628 IPASGVGLPL
+628 INIGLPL
-638 IILGTM
+638 AALGIM

-657 VFEPGIQGARLIYVE
+657 VFEPGIQGARLVYVE

-680 NGRAFKP
+680 NGRKFSP
-687 FGSLRRFTENQF
+687 FGSLRRFTEEQYH
-699 KSTLQEKEKS
+699 SEQQEKKES
-709 AKPKLKVK
+709 DKPKLKVK

>member
-1 VFKPV
+1 MFKPV
-6 KMAKIA
+6 AMAKVA

-29 MEVLQLEPLSKDV
+29 MEVLQLEPLSKEV

-58 SDQLLRIKSLMTVLP
+58 SDELLRVKALMAVLP
-73 RIPVTARKRFDSVD
+73 GRPVIARKRFDSID
-87 ELLQTANSI
+87 DLLRTSSSI
-96 DIDEQVANLEKEK
+96 DVDEQVSNLEKEK
-109 EGLLTQLNETENNL
+109 ESLLTEIKETENNL
-123 KLIEEFSFFPEDLKI
+123 KLVEEFSFFPEDLKI
-138 LQLSSATSYFGRI
+138 LQLSSAISYFGRI
-151 PSDKFEEFKKTVDAH
+151 SSDKFEEFKKAIDAH
-166 QQDIMLYTKAEKE
+166 HKDVMLYIQAEKKL
-179 ITHLILV
+179 THLIFV
-186 VFPTIPSDAFAE
+186 VFPTISSDEFAN
-198 IIQKN
+198 IIQTH

-208 AVPRLNGTPNEI
+208 AVPRITGKPNEI
-220 ITNQKSNLEN
+220 ISNQKNHLQTQ
-230 LNQRHKQI
+230 NQRLKQI
-238 NDELKKI
+238 NDELNKI
-245 SEKHFTNLVEVDEQL
+245 SEKYFSTLVEVEEQL

-283 GWVPKSKI
+283 GWIPKSKL
-291 GQIESTLKKFT
+291 GQIKSTLEKFT
-302 EGTTIYELKTDDK
+302 DGTIIYELETKKEEK

-348 VFALIFPIF
+348 VFALIFPVF

-364 TGYCLVILLVCLWVI
+364 TGYCIVILLVCLWVI

-384 GKRNLNIMPRQLRSF
+384 GKRNLNIMPKQLRSF

-408 MVKLSKAMIPGCIVG
+408 MVKLSKAMIPGCVVG

-433 FGFHLNGY
+433 FGFHMNGY
-441 LFDVLASVGIT
+441 LFDFLASVGVT
-452 GAWVPEP
+452 GLPEP

-476 AGQLLLYAGYIGIG
+476 AGTLLLYAGYIGIG
-490 FVTFGL
+490 FVSFGL
-496 VLGVIDCIREGEI
+496 IIGIIDCIREGEK
-509 KEALVKVGWISV
+509 KEALVKVGWLAV

-533 RQDAINPMWPR
+533 NGDAINPTWNK

-552 FLYYGLIFG
+552 YMYFGLIFG

-614 FLKAFGLFFGDFSV
+614 FLKSINIG
-628 IPASGVGLPL
+628 IPLV
-638 IILGTM
+638 ILGTM
-644 ILFIGHMFNIIIG
+644 ILFIGHLFNIIIG
-657 VFEPGIQGARLIYVE
+657 VFEPGIQGARLVYVE

-680 NGRAFKP
+680 NGRAFRP
-687 FGSLRRFTENQF
+687 FGSSRRFTKNQY
-699 KSTLQEKEKS
+699 KSEEHPISEKKKS
-709 AKPKLKVK
+709 SKKR

>member
-1 VFKPV
+1 MFKPV

-18 NQQTAVSVLHD
+18 NQQTTVSILHD
-29 MEVLQLEPLSKDV
+29 MEILQLEPLSKDV
-42 SAIVK
+42 SAILK

-58 SDQLLRIKSLMTVLP
+58 SDELLRVKALMTVLP
-73 RIPVTARKRFDSVD
+73 SIPLTARKRFDSID
-87 ELLQTANSI
+87 DLLQTARSI
-96 DIDEQVANLEKEK
+96 DVDERVASIEKEK
-109 EGLLTQLNETENNL
+109 EALLTEIKETENNL
-123 KLIEEFSFFPEDLKI
+123 KLVEEFSFFPEDLKI

-151 PSDKFEEFKKTVDAH
+151 PSDKFEEFKKVIDEH
-166 QQDIMLYTKAEKE
+166 HKDIMLYTKAEKE
-179 ITHLILV
+179 LTHLILV
-186 VFPTIPSDAFAE
+186 VFPTISPDKFAN
-198 IIQKN
+198 IIQLH

-208 AVPRLNGTPNEI
+208 AVPSITGKPNEI
-220 ITNQKSNLEN
+220 ITNQKSTLQTQNQRLEQIN
-230 LNQRHKQI
+230 NELNQ
-238 NDELKKI
+238 I
-245 SEKHFTNLVEVDEQL
+245 SEKYFADLVEVEEQL

-283 GWVPKSKI
+283 GWIPKSKL
-291 GQIESTLKKFT
+291 GQVEFTLEKFSDS
-302 EGTTIYELKTDDK
+302 TTIYELETKEEEK

-364 TGYCLVILLVCLWVI
+364 TGYCIVILLVCLWVI

-408 MVKLSKAMIPGCIVG
+408 MVKLSKAMIPGCVVG

-433 FGFHLNGY
+433 FGFHMNGY
-441 LFDVLASVGIT
+441 LFDVLASAGVT
-452 GAWVPEP
+452 GLPEP

-476 AGQLLLYAGYIGIG
+476 AGTLLLYAGYIGIG
-490 FVTFGL
+490 FVSFGL
-496 VLGVIDCIREGEI
+496 ILGVIDCMREGEK
-509 KEALVKVGWISV
+509 KEALVKVGWLMV

-533 RQDAINPMWPR
+533 GGDAINPTWDR
-544 LIEVNPIA
+544 LVEVNPIA
-552 FLYYGLIFG
+552 YMYYALIFG

-566 VVCDKSKGP
+566 VIFDKSKGP

-602 ASVILAHTIDYV
+602 ASVILAHTIDYI
-614 FLKAFGLFFGDFSV
+614 FLKS
-628 IPASGVGLPL
+628 INIGLPL
-638 IILGTM
+638 AALGIM
-644 ILFIGHMFNIIIG
+644 ILFIGHLFNIIIG
-657 VFEPGIQGARLIYVE
+657 VFEPGIQGARLVYVE

-680 NGRAFKP
+680 NGRKFSP
-687 FGSLRRFTENQF
+687 FGSLRRFTEEQYH
-699 KSTLQEKEKS
+699 SEQQEKKES
-709 AKPKLKVK
+709 DKPKLKVK

>member
-1 VFKPV
+1 MFKPV

-186 VFPTIPSDAFAE
+186 VFPTIPSDVFAE

-208 AVPRLNGTPNEI
+208 TVPRLNGTPSEI

-315 APTLMSNPPRFRL
+315 APTLMSNPRKFRL

-441 LFDVLASVGIT
+441 LFDVLASVGVT
-452 GAWVPEP
+452 GFPEP

-614 FLKAFGLFFGDFSV
+614 FLKSAQDLPFGLPIF
-628 IPASGVGLPL
+628 
-638 IILGTM
+638 ILGTI

-699 KSTLQEKEKS
+699 KSEQQEKEKS

>member
-1 VFKPV
+1 
-6 KMAKIA
+6 MAKIA

-18 NQQTAVSVLHD
+18 NQQTSVSILHD
-29 MEVLQLEPLSKDV
+29 MEILQLEPLSKDV
-42 SAIVK
+42 LAIVK

-58 SDQLLRIKSLMTVLP
+58 SDELLRVKALMTVLP
-73 RIPVTARKRFDSVD
+73 SIPVTVTKRFDSID
-87 ELLQTANSI
+87 DLLQTANSI
-96 DIDEQVANLEKEK
+96 DVDEQVASLEKEK
-109 EGLLTQLNETENNL
+109 EALLTEIKDIENNL
-123 KLIEEFSFFPEDLKI
+123 KLVEEFSFFPEDLKI
-138 LQLSSATSYFGRI
+138 LRLSSATSYFGRI
-151 PSDKFEEFKKTVDAH
+151 TSDKFEEFKKAVNAH
-166 QQDIMLYTKAEKE
+166 PNDIMLYTKAEKE
-179 ITHLILV
+179 LTHLILV
-186 VFPTIPSDAFAE
+186 VFPTISSDEFAN
-198 IIQKN
+198 IIQTH

-208 AVPRLNGTPNEI
+208 AVPNLNGKPNEI
-220 ITNQKSNLEN
+220 ITNQKSNLQTK
-230 LNQRHKQI
+230 NQRLKQI
-238 NDELKKI
+238 NDELNKI
-245 SEKHFTNLVEVDEQL
+245 SEKHYANLVEVEEQL

-283 GWVPKSKI
+283 GWIPKSKL
-291 GQIESTLKKFT
+291 GQVKSTLEKFT
-302 EGTTIYELKTDDK
+302 DGTTIYELETKKEEK
-315 APTLMSNPPRFRL
+315 APTLMNNPPRFRL

-384 GKRNLNIMPRQLRSF
+384 GKRNLNIMPIQLRSF

-408 MVKLSKAMIPGCIVG
+408 MVKLSKAMIPGCVVG
-423 IVLGFIFDLH
+423 IVLGVIFDLH

-441 LFDVLASVGIT
+441 VFDLLASVGIT
-452 GAWVPEP
+452 GGWVPEA
-459 GEILNRP
+459 GELLNRP

-476 AGQLLLYAGYIGIG
+476 AGTLLLYAGYIGIG
-490 FVTFGL
+490 FVSFGL
-496 VLGVIDCIREGEI
+496 ILGVIDCIREGEK
-509 KEALVKVGWISV
+509 KEALVKIGWLAV

-533 RQDAINPMWPR
+533 SGDAINPTWDR

-552 FLYYGLIFG
+552 YIYYVLIFG

-566 VVCDKSKGP
+566 VSCDKSKGA

-602 ASVILAHTIDYV
+602 ASVILAHTIDYI
-614 FLKAFGLFFGDFSV
+614 FLKS
-628 IPASGVGLPL
+628 INIGLPL
-638 IILGTM
+638 AALGIM
-644 ILFIGHMFNIIIG
+644 ILFIGHLFNIIIG
-657 VFEPGIQGARLIYVE
+657 VFEPGIQGARLVYVE

-680 NGRAFKP
+680 NGRKFSP
-687 FGSLRRFTENQF
+687 FGSLRRFTEEQYH
-699 KSTLQEKEKS
+699 SEQQEKRES
-709 AKPKLKVK
+709 DKPKLKVK